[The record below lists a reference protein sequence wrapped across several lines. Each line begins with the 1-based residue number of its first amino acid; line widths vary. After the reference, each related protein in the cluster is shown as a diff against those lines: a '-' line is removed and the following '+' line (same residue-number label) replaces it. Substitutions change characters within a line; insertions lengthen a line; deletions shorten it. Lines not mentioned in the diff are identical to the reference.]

1 MFNGGGKMQ
10 SPWYAWL
17 VLILGILLILPM
29 LGVTALGDI
38 TSGVIGWLI
47 PIIILVIGIIG
58 LIKVYN
64 K

>member
-1 MFNGGGKMQ
+1 MQ